1 MGTGTAFVEN
11 VKAGDALRGPDE
23 RLYQVA
29 SVASATSLTLTRNY
43 AGATAAGQSY
53 EIMPLQDAMAV
64 LARNVAELIED
75 YQDIA
80 DNAGQGMFGDGT
92 VGTPGMRFA
101 NDQDTGMWRPSANAI
116 AWSTGGV
123 ERMRV
128 DANGRVGVGTAA
140 PGDKVDIRFAGSQG
154 IRVISDDGNSAYL
167 SLVSLGHIGWSLIS
181 QADNALVIKA
191 DGSERLRFDASGN
204 IGIGAQPSAG
214 VRLYVR
220 SATTTGAAYYADNGS
235 NSGFK
240 VSFASGLTKVGN
252 DFGAPLAFVTNDVE
266 RARLDA
272 AGNLLIG
279 VTTGNQHTVSKAVAE
294 GVTILQVDNAA
305 SDAALFF
312 GATGTGGS
320 SAASALRL
328 RANSV
333 TGRSLNAGG
342 TINASGAD
350 FAEYISKA
358 ADCGLIEKG
367 DVCGIDAD
375 GKLTTSW
382 IAAHSFVIKSLEPGF
397 VGGDKWWQTVGLR
410 PQPPAPIGA
419 APVAPI
425 APEPFADPE
434 PMQGEDETESAFA
447 LRRNVWFS
455 AAAFAAAALA
465 QYEEA
470 VAAFPAQL
478 AAWETASASFEADQA
493 QFETDLAAWEVALEA
508 ARQRVDR
515 IAFCGQVPANLS
527 GTFAVGDYVVA
538 VQGSGD
544 TITAIAVPEGDIT
557 FEQYRRRIGK
567 VWAVREGRAWI
578 DVQHG

>member
-1 MGTGTAFVEN
+1 
-11 VKAGDALRGPDE
+11 
-23 RLYQVA
+23 
-29 SVASATSLTLTRNY
+29 
-43 AGATAAGQSY
+43 
-53 EIMPLQDAMAV
+53 
-64 LARNVAELIED
+64 
-75 YQDIA
+75 
-80 DNAGQGMFGDGT
+80 
-92 VGTPGMRFA
+92 
-101 NDQDTGMWRPSANAI
+101 
-116 AWSTGGV
+116 
-123 ERMRV
+123 
-128 DANGRVGVGTAA
+128 
-140 PGDKVDIRFAGSQG
+140 
-154 IRVISDDGNSAYL
+154 
-167 SLVSLGHIGWSLIS
+167 
-181 QADNALVIKA
+181 
-191 DGSERLRFDASGN
+191 
-204 IGIGAQPSAG
+204 
-214 VRLYVR
+214 
-220 SATTTGAAYYADNGS
+220 
-235 NSGFK
+235 
-240 VSFASGLTKVGN
+240 
-252 DFGAPLAFVTNDVE
+252 
-266 RARLDA
+266 
-272 AGNLLIG
+272 
-279 VTTGNQHTVSKAVAE
+279 TTGNQHTVSKAVAE